1 MLHKIVLVGVVVN
14 RQAAGTG
21 NFAQGIAKSGI
32 LQDEAHN
39 VRVVAN
45 TRITLEFRQHFVRC
59 LGCIVLF
66 FCVKKI
72 ANQKIL
78 TVRQYQ

>member
-14 RQAAGTG
+14 RQVAGTG

-45 TRITLEFRQHFVRC
+45 TRIAFEFRQHFVRR
-59 LGCIVLF
+59 LGLVVL
-66 FCVKKI
+66 
-72 ANQKIL
+72 
-78 TVRQYQ
+78 RPY